1 MLVSLVEKVG
11 GEKLKWSGG
20 GDHTNAKSRPKQ
32 HLARFYDVSI
42 DFEEHVFILV
52 PPKVHVPQN
61 HLLPKDSRS
70 HTVGFFLHPF
80 PTS

>member
-32 HLARFYDVSI
+32 HLARFYDVSM

-52 PPKVHVPQN
+52 PPKVRSQTLKKNPTTLGCA
-61 HLLPKDSRS
+61 LLNSS
-70 HTVGFFLHPF
+70 SIH
-80 PTS
+80 